1 MMKLFI
7 INTLLILASFSAN
20 AQSLSA
26 KLKQAFKTD
35 DVSLFNLALKE
46 DKIVI
51 DSCLLL
57 EQKPYSLF
65 AISIRSK
72 SIKVLQDLISTKADV
87 NKICDDKSPL
97 MYAAK
102 YGELEAAKVLVKA
115 GADVGLKNREGK
127 TALDYARKYEKKE
140 LIDYLSK

>member
-1 MMKLFI
+1 MKIFV
-7 INTLLILASFSAN
+7 INAFLILASFYAN
-20 AQSLSA
+20 AQGLSA

-35 DVSLFNLALKE
+35 DVSLFKRALQE
-46 DKIVI
+46 DKIMI

-57 EQKPYSLF
+57 EQKPCSLF

-115 GADVGLKNREGK
+115 GADIGLKNREGK

-140 LIDYLSK
+140 LIDYLMK

>member
-1 MMKLFI
+1 MKTLI
-7 INTLLILASFSAN
+7 ISSFLILAVFSSK
-20 AQSLSA
+20 AQNLSSN
-26 KLKQAFKTD
+26 LKQAFKID
-35 DVSLFNLALKE
+35 DISLFKRALQE
-46 DKIVI
+46 DKIVV

-65 AISIRSK
+65 AISIRTGSFK
-72 SIKVLQDLISTKADV
+72 ILQDLISIKADV

-102 YGELEAAKVLVKA
+102 YGHLEAAKALVKA
-115 GADVGLKNREGK
+115 GAKVDLRNNEGK
-127 TALDYARKYEKKE
+127 TALDYARKYDKKE

>member
-1 MMKLFI
+1 MKTLI
-7 INTLLILASFSAN
+7 ISSFLILAVFLTK
-20 AQSLSA
+20 AQNISSN
-26 KLKQAFKTD
+26 LKQAFKTD
-35 DVSLFNLALKE
+35 DVSLFKRALQE
-46 DKIVI
+46 DKIVV

-72 SIKVLQDLISTKADV
+72 SIKILQDLISIKADV

-102 YGELEAAKVLVKA
+102 YGELEAAKALVKA
-115 GADVGLKNREGK
+115 GANIGLKNREGK

>member
-1 MMKLFI
+1 MKIFI
-7 INTLLILASFSAN
+7 INAFLILVSFSAN

-35 DVSLFNLALKE
+35 DVSLFKRALQE
-46 DKIVI
+46 DKIMI

-72 SIKVLQDLISTKADV
+72 SIKILQDLISTKADV
-87 NKICDDKSPL
+87 NNICDDKSPL

-115 GADVGLKNREGK
+115 GADVGLKKREGK

-140 LIDYLSK
+140 LIDYLMK

>member
-1 MMKLFI
+1 MKTLI
-7 INTLLILASFSAN
+7 ISSFLILAIFSSK
-20 AQSLSA
+20 AQNLSSN
-26 KLKQAFKTD
+26 LKQAFKTD
-35 DVSLFNLALKE
+35 DVSLFKRALQE
-46 DKIVI
+46 DQIVV

-57 EQKPYSLF
+57 EKKPYSLF

-72 SIKVLQDLISTKADV
+72 SIKILQDLISIKADV

-102 YGELEAAKVLVKA
+102 YGELEAAKALVKA
-115 GADVGLKNREGK
+115 GANIGLKNREGK

>member
-1 MMKLFI
+1 MKTLI
-7 INTLLILASFSAN
+7 ISSFLILAVFSSK
-20 AQSLSA
+20 AQNLSSN
-26 KLKQAFKTD
+26 LKQAFKTD
-35 DVSLFNLALKE
+35 DISLFKRALQE
-46 DKIVI
+46 DKIVV

-72 SIKVLQDLISTKADV
+72 SIKILQDLILIKADV

-102 YGELEAAKVLVKA
+102 YGELEAAKALVKA
-115 GADVGLKNREGK
+115 GANIGLKNREGK
-127 TALDYARKYEKKE
+127 TALDYARKYEMKD

>member
-1 MMKLFI
+1 
-7 INTLLILASFSAN
+7 
-20 AQSLSA
+20 
-26 KLKQAFKTD
+26 
-35 DVSLFNLALKE
+35 
-46 DKIVI
+46 
-51 DSCLLL
+51 
-57 EQKPYSLF
+57 
-65 AISIRSK
+65 
-72 SIKVLQDLISTKADV
+72 
-87 NKICDDKSPL
+87 